1 MDKLNEV
8 IAIPF
13 VPHDQ
18 GCTIAGGEMRI
29 VLLVAVTL
37 MLFTGCATR
46 RGEPISE
53 PLGMDSQKLARGEEA
68 YMAHCNK
75 CHPGGETA
83 LGFAI
88 NNKPLPGFMIKAQV
102 RAGAGVMPAFS
113 KELVTGEDLDN
124 MLEYIEL
131 LRKQSPAIAGPA
143 T

>member
-1 MDKLNEV
+1 MIKLNEI
-8 IAIPF
+8 IAIPY
-13 VPHDQ
+13 Q
-18 GCTIAGGEMRI
+18 GCTIVGGGMRI
-29 VLLVAVTL
+29 VLLVALTL
-37 MLFTGCATR
+37 MLFTGCAMR
-46 RGEPISE
+46 RGEPVSE
-53 PLGMDSQKLARGEEA
+53 PLGIGSQKLSRGEEA

-83 LGFAI
+83 LGFAL

-113 KELVTGEDLDN
+113 KELVTGEDLNN

-131 LRKQSPAIAGPA
+131 LRKQTPAMAEPA

>member
-1 MDKLNEV
+1 M
-8 IAIPF
+8 
-13 VPHDQ
+13 HD
-18 GCTIAGGEMRI
+18 GRGGMRI
-29 VLLVAVTL
+29 VLLVVVTL
-37 MLFTGCATR
+37 TLFTGCAMR

-53 PLGMDSQKLARGEEA
+53 PLDMDAQKLARGEEA

-113 KELVTGEDLDN
+113 KELVTGEDLNN
-124 MLEYIEL
+124 MLEFIEL
-131 LRKQSPAIAGPA
+131 LRKRTPA
-143 T
+143 TANPAT